1 MKTHSKHLS
10 IILLSLAVTAC
21 SFLQDTQSSLIS
33 NAFDKYLGKSA
44 AEAKIFEN
52 ALVEH
57 RMEDMLGDRYQH
69 TVDMLNTAKTI
80 EKEGPMFYAISEAND
95 KLNEQA
101 GFAYNSDTNQMSV
114 VTVKDNVSQ
123 LAYEKVN
130 KGAEKITPPL
140 PKAFESLMNPKKAL
154 NNAANEAKDKL
165 QNKANAAVS
174 NATGM
179 NTGELKALKEQANP
193 DAIKAQAKEKA
204 QIKTDQAIDKA
215 LDKTIPS
222 SNP

>member
-80 EKEGPMFYAISEAND
+80 EKEGLCFMP
-95 KLNEQA
+95 
-101 GFAYNSDTNQMSV
+101 
-114 VTVKDNVSQ
+114 
-123 LAYEKVN
+123 
-130 KGAEKITPPL
+130 
-140 PKAFESLMNPKKAL
+140 SLKPTT
-154 NNAANEAKDKL
+154 
-165 QNKANAAVS
+165 S
-174 NATGM
+174 
-179 NTGELKALKEQANP
+179 
-193 DAIKAQAKEKA
+193 
-204 QIKTDQAIDKA
+204 
-215 LDKTIPS
+215 
-222 SNP
+222 